1 MLQPEDLE
9 STYLE
14 IFEKVLFYFLWILLF
29 YLFSYKQRS
38 SARYKLGLDI
48 STSRVIMDLGKLC
61 EACKSRPRRFSVL
74 TYYFLLA
81 ELVIVL
87 LDHDGIII
95 IFRNYYITFIL
106 ISLFVFLFFSSENS
120 ILFRRGVE
128 YKLHASWL
136 DWFQERVLT
145 KLGERDWLWICS
157 LD

>member
-1 MLQPEDLE
+1 
-9 STYLE
+9 
-14 IFEKVLFYFLWILLF
+14 
-29 YLFSYKQRS
+29 
-38 SARYKLGLDI
+38 
-48 STSRVIMDLGKLC
+48 
-61 EACKSRPRRFSVL
+61 L

-128 YKLHASWL
+128 YKLHAS
-136 DWFQERVLT
+136 
-145 KLGERDWLWICS
+145 
-157 LD
+157 